1 MDRVNVVR
9 LGGKPAVMT
18 ILVSALSGLVYGG
31 WGAVPVKA
39 ATPDP
44 SVRALQRQLEQH
56 ERQLEERDAV
66 IEDLQRRVQE
76 LERRSGGSVKPATP
90 KAEATPGAT
99 AAAPGEAAQEPTAPT
114 EGRVPGEEQKTA
126 ETPPPPEASAPA
138 PGQVT
143 VTEEEAERAL
153 ERTLVA
159 VGVLLLPF
167 GQIEVEPAFSY
178 IRRESDSSL
187 PGPVPKLG
195 RNEFQPS
202 ISARAGLPFD
212 SQLEFDLP
220 YNVVQQ
226 DQHVDPSTGQQE
238 SRTETGH
245 SVGDLSVGI
254 AKTVF
259 QERGWRP
266 DLIARFTWDMPT
278 GDTQD
283 NGVLLDGGFNA
294 ITGQLT
300 ALKRQD
306 PLAFFASTFY
316 QKTFERN
323 DFEPGDEFGFSLGAF
338 LATSPETSLGISLD
352 QTFSDDTRFNG
363 SVINDSDQVA
373 AVFNVG
379 VSSIL
384 APGVLLLLNAGIGL
398 TDESPD
404 YAVTISLPIRFNL
417 PGL

>member
-1 MDRVNVVR
+1 MRKR
-9 LGGKPAVMT
+9 
-18 ILVSALSGLVYGG
+18 S
-31 WGAVPVKA
+31 
-39 ATPDP
+39 
-44 SVRALQRQLEQH
+44 
-56 ERQLEERDAV
+56 
-66 IEDLQRRVQE
+66 ED
-76 LERRSGGSVKPATP
+76 
-90 KAEATPGAT
+90 
-99 AAAPGEAAQEPTAPT
+99 
-114 EGRVPGEEQKTA
+114 
-126 ETPPPPEASAPA
+126 
-138 PGQVT
+138 
-143 VTEEEAERAL
+143 
-153 ERTLVA
+153 RTLVA
-159 VGVLLLPF
+159 TGVLLLPF
-167 GQIEVEPAFSY
+167 GQLEIEPAFTY
-178 IRRESDSSL
+178 TRRESDSSL
-187 PGPVPKLG
+187 PGPVPKFG
-195 RNEFQPS
+195 RNELRPS

-212 SQLEFDLP
+212 SQLEFGFP

-226 DQHVDPSTGQQE
+226 DQHLNPSTGQQE

-245 SVGDLSVGI
+245 SVGDLSLGI

-278 GDTQD
+278 GDTHD
-283 NGVLLDGGFNA
+283 NGVSLDGGFNA

-323 DFEPGDEFGFSLGAF
+323 DFERGDEFGFSLGAF
-338 LATSPETSLGISLD
+338 LAVSPETSLGLSLD
-352 QTFSDDTRFNG
+352 QTFSDDTRVNG

-373 AVFNVG
+373 AVLNVG
-379 VSSIL
+379 VSSLL

-404 YAVTISLPIRFNL
+404 YAVTISLPIRFAL